1 MTKLKTLE
9 LIAEGSNGVL
19 KTSDA
24 VNAGIS
30 KTYFLEYIKKYG
42 FVKIANGIYLS
53 NTAWEDG
60 MYILQSQHSKAI
72 FSHETAL
79 YLLGLTEREPFKYE
93 VTVPR
98 GYNTSSLKEKN
109 AKPYTVKKELYTIG
123 ITELKTPMGNIV
135 KSYNAERTICDVF
148 KPNCNIEI
156 QDKQFAVK
164 EYLRNSQK
172 NIFKLMNYA
181 KTLCVEKQLRQYLE
195 VLL

>member
-1 MTKLKTLE
+1 MTKLNTLE
-9 LIAEGSNGVL
+9 LILEENNGML
-19 KTSDA
+19 RTSDA

-30 KTYFLEYIKKYG
+30 KTYFLEYIKKHR

-79 YLLGLTEREPFKYE
+79 YLLGLSEREPFKYE

-109 AKPYTVKKELYTIG
+109 TKPYTVKKELYAIG
-123 ITELKTPMGNIV
+123 ITELKTPMGNVV
-135 KSYNAERTICDVF
+135 KSYDAERTLCDIF
-148 KPNCNIEI
+148 KPNCDIEI
-156 QDKQFAVK
+156 QDKQFAIK
-164 EYLRNSQK
+164 EYIHSSQK
-172 NIFKLMNYA
+172 NIFKLMDYA
-181 KTLCVEKQLRQYLE
+181 KTLCVEKPLKQYLE